1 MNASNNETPA
11 NNRRL
16 GLTVVACTVLLV
28 ALGYGT
34 WHWFTGRHQENTD
47 NAYVAGNVVQITPQ
61 ISGTVTSIQADE
73 ADMVKAGQVLFKMA
87 PLDARLTLEQAQ
99 EQLGQTVREV
109 KTMFDN
115 NLTLAQQIKVR
126 EADVAKAQ
134 YELTKAQGDLLRR
147 SPLSKSG
154 SVGQEELEHASE
166 QALVAKNNVEQ
177 ALAALE
183 VAKRQ
188 LSASL
193 SQTKGTS
200 IAEHPSVKRAASK
213 VREAFL
219 AVHRTDI
226 VSPIDAHV
234 AKRFVQLGQ
243 RVSAGS
249 ALMTLVSLDQLW
261 VDANFKEAQLKNIRL
276 GQNVTLDSDLYG
288 SKVTYHGKVAAL
300 GSGTGGAFALLP
312 AQNATGNWIKVV
324 QRVPVRISLDPQ
336 ELKIN
341 PLRIGLSM
349 EVSVDTS
356 NQTGALLATQPR
368 AQALS
373 STQAFETDE
382 AQAQALVKRIIHD
395 NL

>member
-1 MNASNNETPA
+1 
-11 NNRRL
+11 
-16 GLTVVACTVLLV
+16 
-28 ALGYGT
+28 
-34 WHWFTGRHQENTD
+34 
-47 NAYVAGNVVQITPQ
+47 
-61 ISGTVTSIQADE
+61 
-73 ADMVKAGQVLFKMA
+73 
-87 PLDARLTLEQAQ
+87 LEQAQ

-276 GQNVTLDSDLYG
+276 GQNVTLDSDLYC
-288 SKVTYHGKVAAL
+288 SKVIYHGKVAAL